1 MTKADLVAKLKT
13 KAGLSSKAAAE
24 RALNGIIGI
33 MFKALS
39 KGDKIKPTELA
50 ATTQA
55 VATEIRKRPAAH
67 PEVLPTA
74 AGTGDGIAEL
84 RAAELE
90 AVED

>member
-39 KGDKIKPTELA
+39 KGDKIKLA
-50 ATTQA
+50 GFDTFAVKKQA
-55 VATEIRKRPAAH
+55 ARTGRNPQTGKPIKIAARK
-67 PEVLPTA
+67 VVKFTVGKKLKK
-74 AGTGDGIAEL
+74 
-84 RAAELE
+84 
-90 AVED
+90 AVN